1 MLITF
6 KIVNNTNKA
15 ILSRFK
21 RLLYS
26 FGILIL
32 KKIVDTLNLKS

>member
-15 ILSRFK
+15 ILSLFK
-21 RLLYS
+21 LLLDN

-32 KKIVDTLNLKS
+32 KKIVISLNLKS

>member
-15 ILSRFK
+15 ILKPFK

-32 KKIVDTLNLKS
+32 KKIVDALNLKS